1 MKKNVPL
8 NQIIYLSDYFVGNI
22 AQSFQKE
29 DLEILY
35 WDFGKEVNE
44 TVKLQIEQLLN
55 HAVKTIKGKEERR
68 NRYLLPLK
76 YLFCYAKNSG
86 LQDILKVEADEEE
99 EFNSLLRIQIAELNI
114 NSKSFIAFCSKTLFL
129 EAKGINWEDF
139 LNI

>member
-55 HAVKTIKGKEERR
+55 HAVKTIKDKEG
-68 NRYLLPLK
+68 
-76 YLFCYAKNSG
+76 A
-86 LQDILKVEADEEE
+86 
-99 EFNSLLRIQIAELNI
+99 NI
-114 NSKSFIAFCSKTLFL
+114 NSIVICKSKLLAAENKLEEAIQFFSKHIQFFTDQSKNTFCERLQSHYTF
-129 EAKGINWEDF
+129 NS
-139 LNI
+139 

>member
-1 MKKNVPL
+1 MKKKIPL
-8 NQIIYLSDYFVGNI
+8 NQIIYLPDYFVGNI

-55 HAVKTIKGKEERR
+55 HAVKTIKDKEERR

-76 YLFCYAKNSG
+76 YLLCCAENSG
-86 LQDILKVEADEEE
+86 LQFILNMA
-99 EFNSLLRIQIAELNI
+99 R
-114 NSKSFIAFCSKTLFL
+114 FL
-129 EAKGINWEDF
+129 SMARTF
-139 LNI
+139 P